1 MRKRSI
7 FYFIV
12 FLSLST
18 LVSLNSCLYHYGVEG
33 NGVIVEEVISTPN
46 FDAVSIGGAFE
57 VYYTQ
62 ADNVSIKLITDSNL
76 HDIIDIHVKNDE
88 LIVRTDSPIRDF
100 SEMKLIISSP
110 DLRNIDISGAC
121 KFVNNNVLETKRL
134 NMDLSGASEIDMEL
148 VVDYLDIESS
158 GASHLKFY
166 GVSKDLQLE
175 LSGASEFEGFSL
187 ETENAFLNLS
197 GASDCELFVN
207 EILDIEASGA
217 SKIRY
222 KGNPAKLITN
232 LSGASS
238 VERVN

>member
-1 MRKRSI
+1 
-7 FYFIV
+7 
-12 FLSLST
+12 
-18 LVSLNSCLYHYGVEG
+18 
-33 NGVIVEEVISTPN
+33 
-46 FDAVSIGGAFE
+46 
-57 VYYTQ
+57 
-62 ADNVSIKLITDSNL
+62 
-76 HDIIDIHVKNDE
+76 
-88 LIVRTDSPIRDF
+88 
-100 SEMKLIISSP
+100 
-110 DLRNIDISGAC
+110 
-121 KFVNNNVLETKRL
+121 
-134 NMDLSGASEIDMEL
+134 
-148 VVDYLDIESS
+148 
-158 GASHLKFY
+158 
-166 GVSKDLQLE
+166 VSKDLQLE